1 MKRKRGE
8 ESHLLEPNDH
18 SRMNTRANATPPAVR
33 SCASMPVV
41 RHAGSPNIGSFG
53 SDIASLILSHL
64 SEREIVMLLTAA
76 KEVGSF
82 THVVSEYAEQP
93 CVRCNDNLS
102 ALSND
107 LSACSCTCGKPAP
120 LASLQT
126 LNMSPLRLSVRA
138 FMAHRIMRVPF
149 GHTLSPF
156 AVDFVSKRRCR
167 ECKQALAFC
176 YGSLLC
182 QSCIQKPRLIL
193 TTYTRTDLQRLYAPY
208 LSRSQAREVVNK
220 LVLPG
225 EKKVYWAVMA
235 TRLQSTYENAQ
246 QLAKAVLGSVKI
258 DRTALFISFL
268 RRPTHVHRYLFE
280 QYLPT
285 LLTTHVDSSSII
297 KTLKDGTLDL
307 SLFQQTPQPELIMAL
322 PMLQFPKT
330 SLYLLSHHAT
340 LQSLNED
347 PLASSAWPIAKAYNN
362 LSQLMLRSGFAYNGG
377 STTHHVAQVCAWVLM
392 MENVNTRFMMCMA
405 LGMPTPSTINET
417 IMNIQS
423 SVSKLTQLLL
433 QYVSGEVTLETVSQ
447 FRITVE
453 GGFFD
458 HDRLSKV
465 WDWTL
470 KITRNYWT
478 PPRVAP
484 VQCLHRLL
492 WALQLASLWHDECP
506 FLLHTKKILKRDAQ
520 QAGTPL
526 KKGFLHF
533 NPITKVSSVS
543 LQKTP

>member
-1 MKRKRGE
+1 
-8 ESHLLEPNDH
+8 
-18 SRMNTRANATPPAVR
+18 
-33 SCASMPVV
+33 
-41 RHAGSPNIGSFG
+41 
-53 SDIASLILSHL
+53 
-64 SEREIVMLLTAA
+64 MLLTAA
-76 KEVGSF
+76 KDVGSF
-82 THVVSEYAEQP
+82 TNVVSEYAEQP
-93 CVRCNDNLS
+93 CVRCNNNLS

-120 LASLQT
+120 LASVQT
-126 LNMSPLRLSVRA
+126 LHMSPLRLSVRA

-156 AVDFVSKRRCR
+156 AVDFVSRRTCV
-167 ECKQALAFC
+167 ECGQALAFC

-182 QSCIQKPRLIL
+182 KPCIQKPRLIL

-208 LSRSQAREVVNK
+208 LSRSQAREVVSK

-225 EKKVYWAVMA
+225 EKKVYWAVMVS
-235 TRLQSTYENAQ
+235 RLQSTYENAE
-246 QLAKAVLGSVKI
+246 QLAKSVLCSVKI
-258 DRTALFISFL
+258 DRTVLFISFL

-280 QYLPT
+280 QYLPM
-285 LLTTHVDSSSII
+285 LLDTHVDSSSII

-307 SLFQQTPQPELIMAL
+307 SLFQQTPQPQLIMAL

-330 SLYLLSHHAT
+330 CLYLLSQHAT
-340 LQSLNED
+340 LQLLDEN
-347 PLASSAWPIAKAYNN
+347 PLASSAWGIAKAYNN
-362 LSQLMLRSGFAYNGG
+362 LSQLMLRTGFAYNGG

-392 MENVNTRFMMCMA
+392 MENLHSRFIELMGLDILMH
-405 LGMPTPSTINET
+405 STINET

-458 HDRLSKV
+458 HERLSKV
-465 WDWTL
+465 WAWTL
-470 KITRNYWT
+470 KITTNFWT

-492 WALQLASLWHDECP
+492 WALQLASLWHDKCP
-506 FLLHTKKILKRDAQ
+506 FLLHTKKMLKRDAQ
-520 QAGTPL
+520 QAGTPV

-533 NPITKVSSVS
+533 NPTTKVSSVS